1 MPNRKPAHSGKGA
14 NTPTQSPTPTETS
27 QPPRFYRVIAYS
39 SAGDVG
45 GIHHG
50 KPHKQPEAY
59 ASRYEALQ
67 AGSELL
73 HADSSLYAFEL
84 ERSATVAS
92 QHTSQLDRRA
102 WLDVECTISTALQR
116 LECFAELMAD
126 MLVNMPADAGANALY
141 SLLWAIEEQA
151 RAITEANHAITA
163 IRTGGQS

>member
-1 MPNRKPAHSGKGA
+1 MSIRKTAHSGKGA
-14 NTPTQSPTPTETS
+14 NTPTQTPTPTETS

-73 HADSSLYAFEL
+73 HADSNLYAFEL
-84 ERSATVAS
+84 ERLPVAHLLTPAVLIGHHANGTRITQDAEPSALYADTQA
-92 QHTSQLDRRA
+92 A
-102 WLDVECTISTALQR
+102 STAGS
-116 LECFAELMAD
+116 ALMATGKYCGYT
-126 MLVNMPADAGANALY
+126 VTSVA
-141 SLLWAIEEQA
+141 
-151 RAITEANHAITA
+151 
-163 IRTGGQS
+163 GGQS